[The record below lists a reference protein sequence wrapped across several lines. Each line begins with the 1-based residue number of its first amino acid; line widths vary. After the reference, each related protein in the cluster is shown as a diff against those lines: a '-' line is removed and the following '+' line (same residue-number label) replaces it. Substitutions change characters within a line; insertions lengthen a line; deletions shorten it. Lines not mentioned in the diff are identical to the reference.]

1 MVDINE
7 FYKFIDCAM
16 SNIANDYWMVQTAEG
31 DEKVRERVFCYELY
45 HQMRLLQELPKYGFP
60 QMSELTIAGELLKRG
75 FVGFKSEDGNT
86 DEQKCPDFIFHVP
99 KEHENNAIVM
109 EVKGRTNS
117 NSYKQGIY
125 NDFKTIN
132 AFIKS
137 RKLYY
142 QAGVF
147 LLYGHTQQE
156 AIRVIRSITFD
167 FKFVAPDKIYII
179 TKERNREEMKVKKL
193 SEIFSEE
200 H

>member
-1 MVDINE
+1 
-7 FYKFIDCAM
+7 
-16 SNIANDYWMVQTAEG
+16 
-31 DEKVRERVFCYELY
+31 
-45 HQMRLLQELPKYGFP
+45 
-60 QMSELTIAGELLKRG
+60 
-75 FVGFKSEDGNT
+75 
-86 DEQKCPDFIFHVP
+86 
-99 KEHENNAIVM
+99 M

-200 H
+200 Q